1 MNKNGLYLI
10 LNKTRILNKKAMILK
25 KSTTLSKNMK
35 NVNYSA
41 EKNIVLK
48 KFFSLN
54 LKSVQISLNLLD
66 MFDV

>member
-25 KSTTLSKNMK
+25 KSTTLSKNVK

>member
-25 KSTTLSKNMK
+25 KSTTLSKNVK

-54 LKSVQISLNLLD
+54 LKSVQIILNLLD